1 MLKILTIIA
10 PFVLKGA
17 AKNPAKSLA
26 GQFGFYV
33 LFLCG
38 SLFLCCAIFIWL
50 KKTYS
55 FEVAFLGL
63 GLLFMIGAAAIK
75 FFQWQSRLR
84 PKLAVSP
91 LPNNIEND
99 VLAANIPDSLKNDPM
114 VKKVLGEISKKPL
127 AASATALTIGM
138 LLSREYFD

>member
-1 MLKILTIIA
+1 
-10 PFVLKGA
+10 
-17 AKNPAKSLA
+17 
-26 GQFGFYV
+26 
-33 LFLCG
+33 
-38 SLFLCCAIFIWL
+38 
-50 KKTYS
+50 
-55 FEVAFLGL
+55 
-63 GLLFMIGAAAIK
+63 MIGAAAIK

-91 LPNNIEND
+91 LPNNIEKD